1 MKKELRKDHLAYYL
15 FKQKSIL
22 LFITLTGILYNL
34 GMIAGPWF
42 EGKLVQC
49 LVDILQNQ
57 STKSMMIKIAFYYCI
72 TIFFVQLMRY
82 FKRYFVREF
91 ANRLTKALKMELF
104 NSILFQGKK
113 LQEDAGA
120 MMNKILSDSEAC
132 VEGIRKFTTEIFDT
146 GVVMLSYLFM
156 LFSYDWRCALLS
168 LIFIPFAYL
177 LAERLKKVITENVAL
192 SKQSASVLNTMTYQ
206 RVNNAL
212 TYRLFGQETNQNRLY
227 EKSLKDY
234 QNKAIKANIWENAMM
249 PIYQIISMLGVM
261 FVLYFG
267 SRNVLKIG
275 WTEWD
280 IAAFTTFLAC
290 YRKLAT
296 KSSKAAKLFNSVQK
310 ARVSWLRI
318 QPYLIEEKEVIS
330 YPEFD
335 EVQLEM
341 KDVSFGYND
350 QKPLFKYLS
359 LKAQAGEIIGVSG
372 PVACGKTTFAKLFT
386 GELQYQ
392 GEIIV
397 GKMPLVSDGVHYD
410 QRIGF
415 LSHQLDLF
423 DGTIEEN
430 ICLSKKEELSS
441 ILDLVCLK
449 QEIEE
454 LPDGLKTELGA
465 DGVRFSGGQKARI
478 ALARTLFHKKKIL
491 ILDDPFASVDKQT
504 EQVIFNQL
512 KEYCQDCI
520 VFLISHRLSLFPYTS
535 KVLWIEQGECIVAKH
550 EELLKFN
557 ENYRFCY
564 DVQRK
569 EATK

>member
-15 FKQKSIL
+15 LKQKYIL
-22 LFITLTGILYNL
+22 LFIALTGILYNL

-42 EGKLVQC
+42 EGRLVQC
-49 LVDILQNQ
+49 LVDILQNR
-57 STKSMMIKIAFYYCI
+57 SAKSVMIEIAFYYCI

-82 FKRYFVREF
+82 FKRYYVREF
-91 ANRLTKALKMELF
+91 ANRLSKTLKMELF

-113 LQEDAGA
+113 LQEDVGT

-192 SKQSASVLNTMTYQ
+192 SKQSASILNTMTYQ

-212 TYRLFGQETNQNRLY
+212 TYRLFGQETNQNQLY

-249 PIYQIISMLGVM
+249 PIYQMISMLGVV

-290 YRKLAT
+290 YRKLAI

-341 KDVSFGYND
+341 KEVSFGYNN
-350 QKPLFKYLS
+350 QKPLFKNLS

-465 DGVRFSGGQKARI
+465 EGVRFSGGQKARI
-478 ALARTLFHKKKIL
+478 ALARTLFYKKKIL
-491 ILDDPFASVDKQT
+491 ILDDPFASVDRQT
-504 EQVIFNQL
+504 EQAIFNQL

-520 VFLISHRLSLFPYTS
+520 VFLISHRLSLFPNTS
-535 KVLWIEQGECIVAKH
+535 KVLWIEQGECTVAKH

-564 DVQRK
+564 DMQSK